1 MATDIKALGDQ
12 IVGQLISRHWAIKSL
27 VLPFS
32 KPRLWLT
39 TLKKPTA
46 SKLLPVAPS

>member
-12 IVGQLISRHWAIKSL
+12 IVGLTLLEAKAL
-27 VLPFS
+27 E
-32 KPRLWLT
+32 PRLWLT